1 MADAALLQPV
11 APPSQP
17 GVERFDLAVDVIVVG
32 GGGAGLAAAIE
43 AATLG
48 RRVLL
53 LEKNPALG
61 GSTAWSVGS
70 ISATNTPL
78 QLAKGL
84 TDSPDDHFADMG
96 LFCAKTGL
104 PDNLALRRI
113 LVDNVPETFRWLQS
127 MGVVFHGPLLQPPH
141 RKPRMHNVLPNSRAY
156 IYHLSRRA
164 RRLGVDVRTRA
175 PVVELI
181 VANGAVLGVACEID
195 GRRLRVRAAGGVVL
209 ATGDFGGNA
218 SMRETY
224 ISAAVAK
231 ARPINPTN
239 TGDGH
244 RLVQG
249 LGGEILNARHHLA
262 GVRFVPPP
270 PSWVLRIPPWGIVTR
285 FLSWSLDHM
294 PAALL
299 RPFVMSFLT
308 TVLQSSPELY
318 REGAVL
324 VNREGQ
330 RFTDEREAPT
340 RHLADQPQ
348 GEAFILMDG
357 ALVRK
362 FSAAPFHI
370 STAPGI
376 AYGYIP
382 DYRRSRKDI
391 FHEAPT
397 LAALAARLRIDATSL
412 ERTINEYNDSGT
424 PQGTASTRGDRP
436 RLRTG
441 PWVALGP
448 VRHYITFSDSG
459 VGVNER
465 HQVLGAG
472 GAPIEGLFAAGF
484 IGMGGMLLEGLGH
497 HLGWAFTS
505 GRRAGRHAAYRAVS
519 PVPVAEKE

>member
-1 MADAALLQPV
+1 MTSLPT
-11 APPSQP
+11 
-17 GVERFDLAVDVIVVG
+17 EETRFDLATDVIVVG
-32 GGGAGLAAAIE
+32 GGGSGLAAAIE

-48 RRVLL
+48 RSVIL

-78 QLAKGL
+78 QLARGI
-84 TDSPDDHFADMG
+84 TDSPDDHFVDMG

-113 LVDNVPETFRWLQS
+113 LVDNVPDTFRWLQS

-156 IYHLSRRA
+156 IYHLSRHA
-164 RRLGVDVRTRA
+164 RKLGVDIRTHA
-175 PVVELI
+175 SVQELI
-181 VANGAVLGVACEID
+181 VSDGSVLGVVCD
-195 GRRLRVRAAGGVVL
+195 SGGHRLRLRAKGGVVL
-209 ATGDFGGNA
+209 TTGDFGGNVE
-218 SMRETY
+218 MRETY
-224 ISAAVAK
+224 ISSAVAQ

-249 LGGEILNARHHLA
+249 LGGVILNARHHLA

-270 PSWVLRIPPWGIVTR
+270 PSWVLKIPPWGIVTR

-294 PAALL
+294 PPALL

-318 REGAVL
+318 KEGAVL
-324 VNREGQ
+324 INRHGR
-330 RFTDEREAPT
+330 RFNDERSAPT
-340 RHLADQPQ
+340 RHLADQPE
-348 GEAFILMDG
+348 GEAFILLDG
-357 ALVRK
+357 VLVRK
-362 FSAAPFHI
+362 FSAAPYHI

-397 LAALAARLRIDATSL
+397 LAALATRLRIDPASL
-412 ERTINEYNDSGT
+412 QHTIAAYNDDAPPEGE
-424 PQGTASTRGDRP
+424 ASARGDRP
-436 RLRTG
+436 RLEGG

-448 VRHYITFSDSG
+448 VRYYITFSDSG
-459 VGVNER
+459 VAVNER
-465 HQVLGAG
+465 HEVLGAD
-472 GAPIEGLFAAGF
+472 GAPIGGLFAAGF

-505 GRRAGRHAAYRAVS
+505 GRRAGRHAAWRVVS
-519 PVPVAEKE
+519 PDVGHSKE